1 MTVSERITLVTALQ
15 GAGWH
20 PAAWRVAG
28 PAAQRLTSLRHW
40 RDVVVEQD
48 RLGVDAVTLEDSFTA
63 GPTDPDGDL
72 DTSTVVGRLDA
83 LLVANAVAPATRA
96 IGLVPTV
103 SVTHTE
109 PFHVATGLQT
119 LDHVSLGRAG
129 WRIQVSPT
137 TREAALFGRR
147 PGGDDAATL
156 FDEAREAA
164 EVVSRLWDSWDDDA
178 IIRDVTT
185 GRFIDRDRIHDAAF
199 SGSFVSVHGASI
211 VPRSPQGRPPVFAL
225 AHRADA
231 AAFAVDAAD
240 VVLVTPGFDGRE
252 AREALALV
260 RDAEQAAGSD
270 LRRPVLADLAVL
282 IGSSPAAAA
291 DEARRARRGR
301 WRPVR
306 RRYGVGHVRPRD
318 DGAGTRVADRG
329 PAGPRVRR
337 RPAPSTA
344 HPGRQHR
351 HRAAARPGA
360 RHRGAPRRRGIPS
373 HRRPAHAARHRA
385 GGQPVLAPCR
395 HRCRCRFRLLGG
407 LSMSA
412 KRQVHLAAHFPG
424 VNNTTVWS
432 DDRAESQIAFSSFE
446 HFARNAE
453 RGFFDFLFL
462 AEGLRLREQKGRIHD
477 LDVVGRPNTLAILA
491 ALAGV
496 TDHIGARRHP
506 ADDVQRAG
514 GGSRSSSPRSTT

>member
-1 MTVSERITLVTALQ
+1 MTVPDRITLVTALQ

-20 PAAWRVAG
+20 PAAWRAAR

-199 SGSFVSVHGASI
+199 EGRHLSVHGASI
-211 VPRSPQGRPPVFAL
+211 VPRSPQGRPPVFSL
-225 AHRADA
+225 AHRSDA

-252 AREALALV
+252 AGDLLTEIRHL
-260 RDAEQAAGSD
+260 EQVAGSD

-291 DEARRARRGR
+291 DEVAALDAAAGAPYAVGSGSDTSVLATTVPDLVARIADLRALGYAGVRL
-301 WRPVR
+301 RPLRIPVDSTAIAR
-306 RRYGVGHVRPRD
+306 QLVPALVTAGLRADVASRPTADLRTRLGIAPAVSRYARPAVTGAGVGSVSS
-318 DGAGTRVADRG
+318 GV
-329 PAGPRVRR
+329 
-337 RPAPSTA
+337 
-344 HPGRQHR
+344 
-351 HRAAARPGA
+351 
-360 RHRGAPRRRGIPS
+360 
-373 HRRPAHAARHRA
+373 
-385 GGQPVLAPCR
+385 
-395 HRCRCRFRLLGG
+395 
-407 LSMSA
+407 SA
-412 KRQVHLAAHFPG
+412 
-424 VNNTTVWS
+424 
-432 DDRAESQIAFSSFE
+432 
-446 HFARNAE
+446 
-453 RGFFDFLFL
+453 
-462 AEGLRLREQKGRIHD
+462 
-477 LDVVGRPNTLAILA
+477 
-491 ALAGV
+491 
-496 TDHIGARRHP
+496 
-506 ADDVQRAG
+506 
-514 GGSRSSSPRSTT
+514 

>member
-1 MTVSERITLVTALQ
+1 MPDRITLVTALQ

-20 PAAWRVAG
+20 PAAWRAAG

-83 LLVANAVAPATRA
+83 LLVASAVAPATRA

-185 GRFIDRDRIHDAAF
+185 GRFIDRDRIHNAAF
-199 SGSFVSVHGASI
+199 EGRHLSVHGASI
-211 VPRSPQGRPPVFAL
+211 VPRSPQGRPPVFSL
-225 AHRADA
+225 AHRSDA

-252 AREALALV
+252 AGDLLTEIRHL
-260 RDAEQAAGSD
+260 EQVAGSD
-270 LRRPVLADLAVL
+270 VRRPVLADLAVL
-282 IGSSPAAAA
+282 IGSSTAAAA
-291 DEARRARRGR
+291 DE
-301 WRPVR
+301 
-306 RRYGVGHVRPRD
+306 
-318 DGAGTRVADRG
+318 
-329 PAGPRVRR
+329 
-337 RPAPSTA
+337 
-344 HPGRQHR
+344 
-351 HRAAARPGA
+351 
-360 RHRGAPRRRGIPS
+360 
-373 HRRPAHAARHRA
+373 
-385 GGQPVLAPCR
+385 
-395 HRCRCRFRLLGG
+395 
-407 LSMSA
+407 
-412 KRQVHLAAHFPG
+412 
-424 VNNTTVWS
+424 
-432 DDRAESQIAFSSFE
+432 
-446 HFARNAE
+446 
-453 RGFFDFLFL
+453 
-462 AEGLRLREQKGRIHD
+462 
-477 LDVVGRPNTLAILA
+477 LA
-491 ALAGV
+491 ALDAAAGAPYAVGSGSDTSVLATTVPDLVSRIGDLRDLGYAGV
-496 TDHIGARRHP
+496 RLRPLRIPIDSTAIARQLVPALVTAGLRADVASRPTADLRTRLGIAPAVSRYARPAVTGAG
-506 ADDVQRAG
+506 VG
-514 GGSRSSSPRSTT
+514 VGSVSSGVSA

>member
-1 MTVSERITLVTALQ
+1 MPDRITLVTALQ

-28 PAAQRLTSLRHW
+28 PVAQRLTSLRHW

-48 RLGVDAVTLEDSFTA
+48 RLGIDAVTIEDSFTA
-63 GPTDPDGDL
+63 GPTAADHDL
-72 DTSTVVGRLDA
+72 DTATVVGRLDA

-96 IGLVPTV
+96 VGLVPTV

-185 GRFIDRDRIHDAAF
+185 GRFIDRDRIHNAEYA
-199 SGSFVSVHGASI
+199 GRHLSVHGASI

-240 VVLVTPGFDGRE
+240 VVLVTPGYQGRE
-252 AREALALV
+252 ARDLLDEV
-260 RDAEQAAGSD
+260 RHLEQVAGSD
-270 LRRPVLADLAVL
+270 VRRPVLADLAVL
-282 IGSSPAAAA
+282 IGSSSAAAA
-291 DEARRARRGR
+291 DE
-301 WRPVR
+301 
-306 RRYGVGHVRPRD
+306 
-318 DGAGTRVADRG
+318 
-329 PAGPRVRR
+329 
-337 RPAPSTA
+337 
-344 HPGRQHR
+344 
-351 HRAAARPGA
+351 
-360 RHRGAPRRRGIPS
+360 
-373 HRRPAHAARHRA
+373 
-385 GGQPVLAPCR
+385 
-395 HRCRCRFRLLGG
+395 
-407 LSMSA
+407 
-412 KRQVHLAAHFPG
+412 
-424 VNNTTVWS
+424 
-432 DDRAESQIAFSSFE
+432 
-446 HFARNAE
+446 
-453 RGFFDFLFL
+453 
-462 AEGLRLREQKGRIHD
+462 
-477 LDVVGRPNTLAILA
+477 LA
-491 ALAGV
+491 ALDGAAGSAYAGASDTSVLATTVPELVSLIGDLRGLGFAGV
-496 TDHIGARRHP
+496 RLRPLRIPLDSTAIARQLVP
-506 ADDVQRAG
+506 ALVTAGLRADVASRPTADLRTRLGIAPAVSRYASAPAG
-514 GGSRSSSPRSTT
+514 SVSVEVSA

>member
-1 MTVSERITLVTALQ
+1 MTVPDRITLVTALQ

-20 PAAWRVAG
+20 PAAWRAAG
-28 PAAQRLTSLRHW
+28 PAAHRLTSLRHW

-48 RLGVDAVTLEDSFTA
+48 RLGVDAVTLEDSFNA
-63 GPTDPDGDL
+63 GHTDPDGDL

-83 LLVANAVAPATRA
+83 LLVASAVAPATRA

-185 GRFIDRDRIHDAAF
+185 GRFIDRDRIHNAAF
-199 SGSFVSVHGASI
+199 EGRHLSVHGASI
-211 VPRSPQGRPPVFAL
+211 VPRSPQGRPPVFSL
-225 AHRADA
+225 AHRSDA

-252 AREALALV
+252 AGDLLTEIRHL
-260 RDAEQAAGSD
+260 EQVAGSD
-270 LRRPVLADLAVL
+270 VRRPVLADLAVL

-291 DEARRARRGR
+291 DE
-301 WRPVR
+301 
-306 RRYGVGHVRPRD
+306 
-318 DGAGTRVADRG
+318 
-329 PAGPRVRR
+329 
-337 RPAPSTA
+337 
-344 HPGRQHR
+344 
-351 HRAAARPGA
+351 
-360 RHRGAPRRRGIPS
+360 
-373 HRRPAHAARHRA
+373 
-385 GGQPVLAPCR
+385 
-395 HRCRCRFRLLGG
+395 
-407 LSMSA
+407 
-412 KRQVHLAAHFPG
+412 
-424 VNNTTVWS
+424 
-432 DDRAESQIAFSSFE
+432 
-446 HFARNAE
+446 
-453 RGFFDFLFL
+453 
-462 AEGLRLREQKGRIHD
+462 
-477 LDVVGRPNTLAILA
+477 LA
-491 ALAGV
+491 ALDAAAGAPYAVGSGSDTSVLATTVPDLVARIADLRALGYDGVRLRPLRIPIDSTAIARQLVPALV
-496 TDHIGARRHP
+496 TAGLRADVASRPTADLRTRLGIAPAVSRYARPAVTGAG
-506 ADDVQRAG
+506 AG
-514 GGSRSSSPRSTT
+514 SVSSGVSA

>member
-1 MTVSERITLVTALQ
+1 MTVPDRITLVTALQ

-20 PAAWRVAG
+20 PAAWRAAG
-28 PAAQRLTSLRHW
+28 SAAHRLTSLRHW

-83 LLVANAVAPATRA
+83 LLVASAVAPATRA

-147 PGGDDAATL
+147 PGGDAATL
-156 FDEAREAA
+156 FDEAREVA

-185 GRFIDRDRIHDAAF
+185 GRFIDRDRIHNAAF

-231 AAFAVDAAD
+231 AALAVDAAD
-240 VVLVTPGFDGRE
+240 VALVTPGFDGLE
-252 AREALALV
+252 AQDALALV
-260 RDAEQAAGSD
+260 RDAEQTAGSD

-291 DEARRARRGR
+291 DELAAL
-301 WRPVR
+301 
-306 RRYGVGHVRPRD
+306 D
-318 DGAGTRVADRG
+318 AAAGTRYAAGSGSDTSVLATTVPDLVARIGDLRALG
-329 PAGPRVRR
+329 YAGVRLRPLRIPIDSTAIARQLVPALVTAGLRADVASRPTADLRTRLGIAPAVSRYA
-337 RPAPSTA
+337 RPAVT
-344 HPGRQHR
+344 G
-351 HRAAARPGA
+351 
-360 RHRGAPRRRGIPS
+360 
-373 HRRPAHAARHRA
+373 
-385 GGQPVLAPCR
+385 
-395 HRCRCRFRLLGG
+395 
-407 LSMSA
+407 
-412 KRQVHLAAHFPG
+412 
-424 VNNTTVWS
+424 
-432 DDRAESQIAFSSFE
+432 
-446 HFARNAE
+446 
-453 RGFFDFLFL
+453 
-462 AEGLRLREQKGRIHD
+462 
-477 LDVVGRPNTLAILA
+477 
-491 ALAGV
+491 AGV
-496 TDHIGARRHP
+496 
-506 ADDVQRAG
+506 
-514 GGSRSSSPRSTT
+514 GSVSSGVSA

>member
-1 MTVSERITLVTALQ
+1 MTEPDRITLVTALQ

-20 PAAWRVAG
+20 PGAWRAAG
-28 PAAQRLTSLRHW
+28 PAAHRLTSLRHW

-48 RLGVDAVTLEDSFTA
+48 RLGIDAVTLEDSFTA

-156 FDEAREAA
+156 SAEAREAA

-178 IIRDVTT
+178 IVRDVTT

-225 AHRADA
+225 AHRSDA

-240 VVLVTPGFDGRE
+240 VVLVTPGFDGLGPRQPVPDRRE
-252 AREALALV
+252 AAGGPSWWGEARDTLALV

-270 LRRPVLADLAVL
+270 VRRPVLADLAVL

-291 DEARRARRGR
+291 DELAALDAAAGAPYAVGSGSDTSVLATTVPDLVARIADLRALGYAASGSVRCASRSTRPPSRGSSSRRSSPRGSAPT
-301 WRPVR
+301 WRPVTPPTCARGSASR
-306 RRYGVGHVRPRD
+306 RRS
-318 DGAGTRVADRG
+318 AGTRVL
-329 PAGPRVRR
+329 
-337 RPAPSTA
+337 PS
-344 HPGRQHR
+344 
-351 HRAAARPGA
+351 
-360 RHRGAPRRRGIPS
+360 
-373 HRRPAHAARHRA
+373 
-385 GGQPVLAPCR
+385 PVPV
-395 HRCRCRFRLLGG
+395 
-407 LSMSA
+407 S
-412 KRQVHLAAHFPG
+412 VP
-424 VNNTTVWS
+424 
-432 DDRAESQIAFSSFE
+432 
-446 HFARNAE
+446 
-453 RGFFDFLFL
+453 
-462 AEGLRLREQKGRIHD
+462 
-477 LDVVGRPNTLAILA
+477 
-491 ALAGV
+491 
-496 TDHIGARRHP
+496 
-506 ADDVQRAG
+506 
-514 GGSRSSSPRSTT
+514 SPRGSQHER

>member
-1 MTVSERITLVTALQ
+1 MTVPDRITLVTALQ

-20 PAAWRVAG
+20 PAAWRAAG

-48 RLGVDAVTLEDSFTA
+48 RLGVDAVTLEDTFTA

-147 PGGDDAATL
+147 PGGDDAAAL
-156 FDEAREAA
+156 FAEAREVA
-164 EVVSRLWDSWDDDA
+164 EVVARLWDSWDDDA

-185 GRFIDRDRIHDAAF
+185 GRFIDRDRIHNAAF

-240 VVLVTPGFDGRE
+240 VVLVTPGFDGLE
-252 AREALALV
+252 AQDALALV

-270 LRRPVLADLAVL
+270 VRRPVLADLAVL
-282 IGSSPAAAA
+282 FGSSAAAAA
-291 DEARRARRGR
+291 DE
-301 WRPVR
+301 
-306 RRYGVGHVRPRD
+306 
-318 DGAGTRVADRG
+318 
-329 PAGPRVRR
+329 
-337 RPAPSTA
+337 
-344 HPGRQHR
+344 
-351 HRAAARPGA
+351 
-360 RHRGAPRRRGIPS
+360 
-373 HRRPAHAARHRA
+373 
-385 GGQPVLAPCR
+385 
-395 HRCRCRFRLLGG
+395 
-407 LSMSA
+407 
-412 KRQVHLAAHFPG
+412 
-424 VNNTTVWS
+424 
-432 DDRAESQIAFSSFE
+432 
-446 HFARNAE
+446 
-453 RGFFDFLFL
+453 
-462 AEGLRLREQKGRIHD
+462 
-477 LDVVGRPNTLAILA
+477 LA
-491 ALAGV
+491 ALDAAAGAPYALGSGSDTTVLATTVADLVDRIGALRDLGFAGV
-496 TDHIGARRHP
+496 RLRPLRIPIDSTPIARQLVP
-506 ADDVQRAG
+506 ALVTAGLRADVA
-514 GGSRSSSPRSTT
+514 SRPTADLRTRLGIAPAVSRYARPSSLGVSA

>member
-1 MTVSERITLVTALQ
+1 MTVPDRITLVTALQ

-20 PAAWRVAG
+20 PAAWRAAG

-129 WRIQVSPT
+129 WRIQVSPS

-147 PGGDDAATL
+147 AGGDDVSTL
-156 FDEAREAA
+156 FAEAREVA

-185 GRFIDRDRIHDAAF
+185 GRFIDRDRIHNAEF
-199 SGSFVSVHGASI
+199 VGEHVSVHGASI
-211 VPRSPQGRPPVFAL
+211 VPRSPQGRPPVFSL
-225 AHRADA
+225 AHRSDA
-231 AAFAVDAAD
+231 AEFAVDTAD

-252 AREALALV
+252 ARDLLTEIRAL
-260 RDAEQAAGSD
+260 EQAAGSD
-270 LRRPVLADLAVL
+270 VRRPVLADLAVL

-291 DEARRARRGR
+291 DE
-301 WRPVR
+301 
-306 RRYGVGHVRPRD
+306 
-318 DGAGTRVADRG
+318 
-329 PAGPRVRR
+329 
-337 RPAPSTA
+337 
-344 HPGRQHR
+344 
-351 HRAAARPGA
+351 
-360 RHRGAPRRRGIPS
+360 
-373 HRRPAHAARHRA
+373 
-385 GGQPVLAPCR
+385 
-395 HRCRCRFRLLGG
+395 
-407 LSMSA
+407 
-412 KRQVHLAAHFPG
+412 
-424 VNNTTVWS
+424 
-432 DDRAESQIAFSSFE
+432 
-446 HFARNAE
+446 
-453 RGFFDFLFL
+453 
-462 AEGLRLREQKGRIHD
+462 
-477 LDVVGRPNTLAILA
+477 LA
-491 ALAGV
+491 ALDEAAGTPYADVSDTSVLATTVPELVSLIGDLRGLGFDGVRLRPLRIPVDSTAIARQLVPALV
-496 TDHIGARRHP
+496 TAGLRADVASRPTADLRTRLGIAP
-506 ADDVQRAG
+506 AVSRYASVS
-514 GGSRSSSPRSTT
+514 GSAPVEVSA